1 MRRALA
7 LRRAMR
13 NASSGY
19 IVRDTN
25 ARTRGAPAAAPRSVP
40 SGTPA
45 IACRLLPRLGDI
57 AANAQDATET
67 PRGGTTAELP
77 SGTEIS
83 AGDWLFIG
91 TTRYR
96 VVSAPPER
104 PTDVYRSVEI
114 EEVR

>member
-40 SGTPA
+40 AGTPA
-45 IACRLLPRLGDI
+45 IAVRLVPRLGSI
-57 AANAQDATET
+57 QANAPDSAET
-67 PRGGTTAELP
+67 PRGGITADLP
-77 SGTEIS
+77 SGTAIS
-83 AGDWLFIG
+83 AGDYLFIG